1 MTRTSPLTAIA
12 LRGYPLNEADRILVL
27 MTREEG
33 LKRVLAKGLRKPK
46 NRIGGRLEP
55 LRENELLL
63 AKGRNLDIVTQVDSL
78 RAWPDVQRDFDCLAA
93 AMGAAELLIAFV
105 EEGDPHPEVYD
116 LFVDLLAALRPGV
129 PAETL
134 LAAFELQ
141 LLDLVGYRPDLA
153 ACMACDRPLEAEDVH
168 GLNVEGGGAVC
179 VHCEG
184 LMSGRV
190 RRLSAGAWQM
200 LTRLQETPLAE
211 CATLTGEPRLLANCR
226 HVLKDYLS
234 LRAERE
240 LKAQGMFDWS
250 VPG

>member
-1 MTRTSPLTAIA
+1 MNRVFPLTAIA
-12 LRGYPLNEADRILVL
+12 LRGYALNEADRILVL
-27 MTREEG
+27 MTREDG

-55 LRENELLL
+55 LRENSVQV

-78 RAWPDVQRDFDCLAA
+78 RSWPDVQRDFDCLAA

-116 LFVDLLAALRPGV
+116 LFVELLAALRPGA

-141 LLDLVGYRPDLA
+141 LLELIGYRPDLA
-153 ACMACDRPLEAEDVH
+153 ACMACDRPLEAAEVY

-184 LMSGRV
+184 LLSGRV
-190 RRLSAGAWQM
+190 RRLSPGAWQLM
-200 LTRLQETPLAE
+200 TRLQVTPLDA
-211 CATLTGEPRLLANCR
+211 CAQLHGEARLLANCR

-250 VPG
+250 LPG